1 MFLKEELLLKFRE
14 SAPKYDKENTFS
26 YEDYEE
32 AYCHLQYHKC
42 KEIGVYIL
50 SKQKDKYSK
59 KLLKKL
65 KKFDYDLLHQDTK
78 NDRLLW
84 EIKAWLMVNSNYF

>member
-1 MFLKEELLLKFRE
+1 MLLTWE
-14 SAPKYDKENTFS
+14 VGCMNYISKYS

-65 KKFDYDLLHQDTK
+65 KKFECDLLCQDTK
-78 NDRLLW
+78 NDKLL
-84 EIKAWLMVNSNYF
+84 

>member
-1 MFLKEELLLKFRE
+1 MNCI
-14 SAPKYDKENTFS
+14 SKYS

-42 KEIGVYIL
+42 KEIGIYIL

-65 KKFDYDLLHQDTK
+65 KKFECDLLHQDTK
-78 NDRLLW
+78 NDKLLW
-84 EIKAWLMVNSNYF
+84 EIKAWLMVNLNYF